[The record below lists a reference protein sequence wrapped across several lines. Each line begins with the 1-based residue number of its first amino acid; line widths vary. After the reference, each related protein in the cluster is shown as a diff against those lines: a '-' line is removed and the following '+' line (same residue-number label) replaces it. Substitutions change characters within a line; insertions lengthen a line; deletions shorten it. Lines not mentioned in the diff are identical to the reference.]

1 MRLLSGRTRAHTADV
16 VETMPLADDL
26 WVQIAP
32 ETARRL
38 IIAAVGAF
46 ARHGYHATSTREIA
60 KLAGMSPAGMYV
72 HYRSKADVL
81 YEIARVGHTDALA
94 AVRHA
99 VAGQEN
105 PAAAVAAFA
114 RASATWHAQHHTVAK
129 IIQYELMAL
138 PRKRFDEVRQMRRT
152 FEQVLEREIQ
162 RGLSTGV
169 FVIEDV
175 RVASVAILSLGIDV
189 ARWYHDGVE
198 PSPARLGELY
208 GLLAPKLLK

>member
-1 MRLLSGRTRAHTADV
+1 VEETAIH
-16 VETMPLADDL
+16 ADEL
-26 WVQIAP
+26 WAQVAP

-38 IIAAVGAF
+38 ITAAVGAF

-72 HYRSKADVL
+72 HYRSKADIL
-81 YEIARVGHTDALA
+81 YEIAKIGHTDALA

-99 VAGQEN
+99 VAGLDD
-105 PAAAVAAFA
+105 PTAAVAAFT

-138 PRKRFDEVRQMRRT
+138 PPKRFDEVRRMRRT
-152 FEQVLEREIQ
+152 FELVLEREIE
-162 RGLSTGV
+162 RGLAADV
-169 FVIEDV
+169 FVVEDV
-175 RVASVAILSLGIDV
+175 RVASLAILSLGIDL

-198 PSPARLGELY
+198 PSPMRLGELY
-208 GLLAPKLLK
+208 GDLAPKILQ